1 MCKNQ
6 EILTSG
12 FLSLSLTST
21 IFIMTPTNITSEA
34 IKCAL
39 KYYRREKHDLK
50 KRFNGMKNC
59 SKDIINHG
67 EITFAG
73 QNKRNA

>member
-1 MCKNQ
+1 
-6 EILTSG
+6 
-12 FLSLSLTST
+12 
-21 IFIMTPTNITSEA
+21 MTPTNITSEA

-50 KRFNGMKNC
+50 KRFKGIKNC
-59 SKDIINHG
+59 NKEIINQG

>member
-12 FLSLSLTST
+12 PPILSLTST
-21 IFIMTPTNITSEA
+21 ILIMTPKNITSEA
-34 IKCAL
+34 IKCTL
-39 KYYRREKHDLK
+39 KYSRREKHDLK
-50 KRFNGMKNC
+50 KRFKGIKNC
-59 SKDIINHG
+59 SNEIINQG
-67 EITFAG
+67 EITLAG